1 MPVATAAPVWP
12 GASGQP
18 APFRW
23 SAGDSAPPY
32 RLVVL
37 DEAYGELLVRDGI
50 ETTAWTPD
58 PAACAALQRGATYH
72 WLVLG
77 DDRGRPAASPLG
89 SFRID

>member
-1 MPVATAAPVWP
+1 MPVTTLAVPADPRAA
-12 GASGQP
+12 AH

-37 DEAYGELLVRDGI
+37 DEAYGELLCRDGI
-50 ETTAWTPD
+50 ATTAWSPD
-58 PAACAALQRGATYH
+58 PAARALLRSGATYP